1 MDCHVTATSYCQM
14 GIIIVPGRSINLIS
28 TVNINLISMAC
39 HLHEHLKFHQN
50 NNDLNFFCSVVL
62 NVEEKFD
69 EMWNE
74 WMLRLEK
81 TRSKKG
87 ACVKL
92 MTVGKIKILSVDN
105 DDRSA
110 VHATEQWRCWTTFN
124 MPFFLQHRHRHR
136 HPFVLT
142 LYSFPWRSKTWNI
155 C

>member
-14 GIIIVPGRSINLIS
+14 GIIIVPGRSINLIFTVNINLIS
-28 TVNINLISMAC
+28 TVSINLISMAC
-39 HLHEHLKFHQN
+39 HLHGNLKFHQN
-50 NNDLNFFCSVVL
+50 NNNLKSFCFVVL

-74 WMLRLEK
+74 WMIRLVK

-105 DDRSA
+105 DDRSG

-124 MPFFLQHRHRHR
+124 MPFFLKHRHCHR

-142 LYSFPWRSKTWNI
+142 LYS
-155 C
+155 